1 VSSPLGEN
9 SVVLKVAIVG
19 AGLMGRWHSRFAKSC
34 GAEIDAIVDPD
45 EGRARVLADRVGCK
59 TVFRHVDQLVGRS
72 SATAVHL
79 CTPTQTHGELIQL
92 CLDAGLHVLAE
103 KPLAENPA
111 ITQKLLN
118 SAHEKGLALCPVHQF
133 PFQRGYMELVR
144 RKATLGN
151 PVRVEFITCSAGG
164 DNRSESER
172 KEVMLEILPHPISLL
187 YGLFGD
193 ALTAESFDIIRI
205 TNDDL
210 QLQANVGETA
220 VAAVVSLLGR
230 PTRNQLLY
238 IGDKGSAHL
247 DLFHG
252 YAIFEGGEV
261 SRSAKMLKPLKF
273 GAKTFLKAGTN
284 LAQRAVAS
292 EPAYPGLRE
301 LISRF
306 YTAVN
311 SNAIAKAIA
320 KTNNAPPISNQEILL
335 AANLIERIRSQNHDR

>member
-1 VSSPLGEN
+1 
-9 SVVLKVAIVG
+9 
-19 AGLMGRWHSRFAKSC
+19 
-34 GAEIDAIVDPD
+34 
-45 EGRARVLADRVGCK
+45 
-59 TVFRHVDQLVGRS
+59 
-72 SATAVHL
+72 VHL
-79 CTPTQTHGELIQL
+79 CTPTKTHGDLIQL

-111 ITQKLLN
+111 ITQRLLN
-118 SAHEKGLALCPVHQF
+118 SAHEKGVVLCPVHQF
-133 PFQRGYMELVR
+133 PFQRGYIELLQ
-144 RKATLGN
+144 RKLTLGD
-151 PVRVEFITCSAGG
+151 PVRAEFITCSSGG

-172 KEVMLEILPHPISLL
+172 REVMLEILPHPVSLL
-187 YGLFGD
+187 FGLFGD
-193 ALTAESFDIIRI
+193 ALTAQSFI
-205 TNDDL
+205 TVRFTDDDL

-220 VAAVVSLLGR
+220 VSAVISLRGR
-230 PTRNQLLY
+230 PTRNELLY

-273 GAKTFLKAGTN
+273 GAKTVLKAGTN

-306 YTAVN
+306 YSAAN
-311 SNAIAKAIA
+311 PNAIAKAIA
-320 KTNNAPPISNQEILL
+320 KTNNVPPISNQEILL
-335 AANLIERIRSQNHDR
+335 AANLIERIRSTG